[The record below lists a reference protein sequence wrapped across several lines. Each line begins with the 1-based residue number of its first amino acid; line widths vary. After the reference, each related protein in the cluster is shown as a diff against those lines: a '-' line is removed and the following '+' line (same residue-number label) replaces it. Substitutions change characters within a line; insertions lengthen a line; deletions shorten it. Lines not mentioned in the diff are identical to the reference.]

1 MGEHYIN
8 IGSEKCCCFVRMS
21 MLLITQLDKNP
32 FLYYAV
38 EEALECA
45 KNGYYSTGILTF
57 SQLLNLLH
65 KKTPAERHL
74 VAHDILQFRP
84 TKESYEKIEEAFK
97 NTATHQSI
105 TEQSRR
111 SSQQEYNGQLTQKW
125 NELIAKLHQGVDIG
139 VSPTP

>member
-21 MLLITQLDKNP
+21 MFLITQLDKNP

-45 KNGYYSTGILTF
+45 KIGYYSTGILTF

-65 KKTPAERHL
+65 KKTPTERHL
-74 VAHDILQFRP
+74 VAHDILQSRP

-97 NTATHQSI
+97 DAATHQSK

-111 SSQQEYNGQLTQKW
+111 SSQQEYNRQLTQKW
-125 NELIAKLHQGVDIG
+125 TELISKLHPGVNIG
-139 VSPTP
+139 ISPTP